1 MTIYIAEWRNQ
12 KYNNKKT
19 NKKKKNKNTEFEK
32 LKSARNMDVKKIEAF
47 HCALKALAMFLICST
62 LEQSI
67 KCIKDHQ

>member
-1 MTIYIAEWRNQ
+1 M
-12 KYNNKKT
+12 KKT
-19 NKKKKNKNTEFEK
+19 IIRKQTKKNKNTEDKK

-67 KCIKDHQ
+67 KCTKDHQQTTGTD